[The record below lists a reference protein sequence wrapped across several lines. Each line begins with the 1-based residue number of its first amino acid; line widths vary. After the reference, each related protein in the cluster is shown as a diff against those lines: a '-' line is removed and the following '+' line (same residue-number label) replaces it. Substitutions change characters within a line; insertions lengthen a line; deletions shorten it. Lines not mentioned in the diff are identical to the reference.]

1 MTIAAEH
8 PEPFAPGGESPAV
21 AVPRGATTRSE
32 IALDHAPAVAPGLDR
47 RRSGGRSR
55 VRDKLLDRG
64 SRANEVPAGALARVR
79 DIENLLL
86 FIDDDLRETALSL
99 TRIED
104 FLGGALE
111 TLADPQVR
119 REHILSLASDV
130 AVLGHLDQ
138 LSETLESLRRRLGRL
153 SSSMK

>member
-1 MTIAAEH
+1 MVHLTSSPSHAEITEE
-8 PEPFAPGGESPAV
+8 PEVSNRRGSGRRARARDRLMDRASQAYSPSPA
-21 AVPRGATTRSE
+21 
-32 IALDHAPAVAPGLDR
+32 
-47 RRSGGRSR
+47 
-55 VRDKLLDRG
+55 
-64 SRANEVPAGALARVR
+64 LAQVKQV
-79 DIENLLL
+79 ENLLL

-104 FLGGALE
+104 YLGGALE